1 MASRLHSS
9 TASAVDG
16 KENGVCIINETPEIH
31 FRRTTTLTPEQ
42 FVDGLTDFR
51 PGRSKLSSNRA
62 DEYLK
67 VHYVGRSEADVTEGS
82 LGIWE
87 RLYYDWSDP
96 NQVVLT
102 TIDSN
107 VWGGTSGYTYALARQ
122 PNGTTDIDVAVVRE
136 GKNFKGWMLGFVL
149 RTIGRHVLKKAFE
162 KSIKAIE
169 VRNGLVNLT
178 TSPNRTN
185 NEPSSEEQL
194 SMPRTVLN
202 ANEDLEIAV
211 SKRDDS
217 SFVRLRG
224 RVNVDSSP
232 ALRDRLM
239 ALLRAQSPKAVIVD
253 LSDVAYLDSSGLAT
267 LIEGLGVARMRQT
280 TLCVQGLHGRVLQL
294 FQATRLSS
302 LFEKNGCDGAS
313 PVAQVS

>member
-1 MASRLHSS
+1 
-9 TASAVDG
+9 
-16 KENGVCIINETPEIH
+16 VCIINETPEIH

-42 FVDGLTDFR
+42 VVDGLTDFG
-51 PGRSKLSSNRA
+51 PGRSKLSSNSA

-67 VHYVGRSEADVTEGS
+67 VHYIGRSEADVTEGS

-107 VWGGTSGYTYALARQ
+107 VWGGTSGYTYALTRQ

-149 RTIGRHVLKKAFE
+149 RTIGRRVLKKAFE

-169 VRNGLVNLT
+169 ARNGLGNLT
-178 TSPNRTN
+178 TSPNRTD

-194 SMPRTVLN
+194 SMPRNVLN
-202 ANEDLEIAV
+202 ANEDLDIAV

-217 SFVRLRG
+217 SIVRLRG

-253 LSDVAYLDSSGLAT
+253 LSDVSYLDSSGLAT

-280 TLCVQGLHGRVLQL
+280 TLCVQGLHGRLLQL

-302 LFEKNGCDGAS
+302 LFEKNGCAGVS
-313 PVAQVS
+313 SVSQVS